1 MVAHDDGSACAAWNA
16 PVMMYDPSLEVC
28 LLRWPKDYIDRSLAG
43 DLCNR
48 LSPTTGKRAPR
59 RKRLPSA
66 ATPGGLMGLLASVV
80 ALFSFCLRPE
90 GDIVRVLPFLVATKR
105 SPVASRSVPVDAR
118 PR

>member
-48 LSPTTGKRAPR
+48 LSPTTGKRATPEDALAERCHTR
-59 RKRLPSA
+59 RPDGSFSFRGSPVFFLPS
-66 ATPGGLMGLLASVV
+66 P
-80 ALFSFCLRPE
+80 
-90 GDIVRVLPFLVATKR
+90 
-105 SPVASRSVPVDAR
+105 
-118 PR
+118 